1 MAGGAVR
8 VMTEVRRA
16 CGVVIPPFC
25 ERQVLLVL
33 GDRGV
38 DRLGV
43 PVERVEGVRSPCARE
58 DAAAELPTLLH
69 GPFRRVVPVGG
80 GDAAG
85 ALHVR
90 QLFLRSFRWV
100 ILGVLSNPENGTQKQ
115 RESSQR
121 VRLWPA
127 EGVLGGLGVRAIPG

>member
-58 DAAAELPTLLH
+58 DAAAVLATLSPD
-69 GPFRRVVPVGG
+69 PFRRVVPVGD

-100 ILGVLSNPENGTQKQ
+100 FLGVLGDPENGTKKQ

-121 VRLWPA
+121 VTLWPA
-127 EGVLGGLGVRAIPG
+127 EGVLGGLGVRSISG

>member
-1 MAGGAVR
+1 MR
-8 VMTEVRRA
+8 
-16 CGVVIPPFC
+16 PSP
-25 ERQVLLVL
+25 LVL

-43 PVERVEGVRSPCARE
+43 AVERVERVGSPGALE
-58 DAAAELPTLLH
+58 DAAAVLAALLR
-69 GPFRRVVPVGG
+69 GPFLWVVPVGG

-100 ILGVLSNPENGTQKQ
+100 FLDLLGDPENGTKQQ

-121 VRLWPA
+121 VRLCPT
-127 EGVLGGLGVRAIPG
+127 ERVLGGLGVRAIPR